1 MGTHAIEQFVQQLF
15 INFLVVVVAGITII
29 IIAAGTTTNDGFV
42 HPPLI
47 ILNYFICQY
56 YQFFWSIIKLN
67 FLHDWCW
74 DVQLERII
82 ILKIIFIDKV
92 L

>member
-1 MGTHAIEQFVQQLF
+1 MGTHAIERFVQQLF

-47 ILNYFICQY
+47 ILN
-56 YQFFWSIIKLN
+56 
-67 FLHDWCW
+67 
-74 DVQLERII
+74 
-82 ILKIIFIDKV
+82 
-92 L
+92 